1 MEGHLMIS
9 KLLNII
15 YLVLLIVCVC
25 ILIRIVKSEPAAVPV
40 AASNGTVAF
49 EVPKIEVSASET
61 KKFAADKFE
70 MGFSLEIRG
79 KDKEAVFKRIAERRS
94 VILEN
99 VKQLDIPQ
107 SDVEQNSVD
116 IRKEWT
122 YRNNKRE
129 LVGYVATQS
138 FVITVNRKIDAAAL
152 VQALSPEP
160 DVEIHRT
167 SAGLKDENAVQ
178 SKVVKAVGEKAKAKA
193 KDYADGV
200 GATLGRVLQ
209 INGEG
214 GGIYYRPIRLRTN
227 GLMMAKSA
235 MLDGAVAESAPDESA
250 IADSVEVSAS
260 VRVVFE
266 LK

>member
-1 MEGHLMIS
+1 MIS
-9 KLLNII
+9 KFLNII

-25 ILIRIVKSEPAAVPV
+25 ILIRVVKSESAAPAAVPV
-40 AASNGTVAF
+40 VAANGTTSF
-49 EVPKIEVSASET
+49 EVPKIEVSASES

-79 KDKEAVFKRIAERRS
+79 KDKAAVSKLIAERRS
-94 VILEN
+94 VIFEN

-138 FVITVNRKIDAAAL
+138 FVITVGRKTDAAAL
-152 VQALSPEP
+152 VQALASEP
-160 DVEIHRT
+160 DVEISRT
-167 SAGLKDENAVQ
+167 SAQLKNVDAVQ
-178 SKVVKAVGEKAKAKA
+178 SKVIKAAGEKAKAKA
-193 KDYADGV
+193 KDYAEGV
-200 GATLGRVLQ
+200 GASLGRVLQ

-214 GGIYYRPIRLRTN
+214 GGVLYNQVRYRAN
-227 GLMMAKSA
+227 GLMMAKSV
-235 MLDGAVAESAPDESA
+235 MMDGAAAPDESA

-260 VRVVFE
+260 VRVIFE

>member
-1 MEGHLMIS
+1 MIS
-9 KLLNII
+9 KFLNLV

-25 ILIRIVKSEPAAVPV
+25 ILIRVVKSESAVVPAV
-40 AASNGTVAF
+40 AANGTTTF
-49 EVPKIEVSASET
+49 EVPRIEVSASES

-79 KDKEAVFKRIAERRS
+79 KDKEAVSKRLAERRS
-94 VILEN
+94 VIFEN
-99 VKQLDIPQ
+99 VKSLDIPQ
-107 SDVEQNSVD
+107 SDVEQNSID

-152 VQALSPEP
+152 VQALSSEA

-167 SAGLKDENAVQ
+167 SAQLKNVDAVQ
-178 SKVVKAVGEKAKAKA
+178 SKVIKAASKKAMSKAN
-193 KDYADGV
+193 DYAEGV
-200 GATLGRVLQ
+200 GAKLGRVLQ
-209 INGEG
+209 VNGEG
-214 GGIYYRPIRLRTN
+214 GGVIYNPVRYRTN

-235 MLDGAVAESAPDESA
+235 MLDGAAAPDESA

>member
-1 MEGHLMIS
+1 MIS

-25 ILIRIVKSEPAAVPV
+25 VLIRVVKAEPAAVPV

-49 EVPKIEVSASET
+49 EVPRIEVSASES

-79 KDKEAVFKRIAERRS
+79 KDKESVSKRLAERRS
-94 VILEN
+94 VIFEN
-99 VKQLDIPQ
+99 VKSLEIPQ
-107 SDVEQNSVD
+107 SNVEQNSVE
-116 IRKEWT
+116 IHKEWS
-122 YRNNKRE
+122 YRNSKRE

-152 VQALSPEP
+152 VQALSSEP
-160 DVEIHRT
+160 DVEIQRT
-167 SAGLKDENAVQ
+167 SAQLKDVDAVQ
-178 SKVVKAVGEKAKAKA
+178 STVIKAAGKKATAKAN
-193 KDYADGV
+193 DYAEGV
-200 GATLGRVLQ
+200 GAKLGRVLQ
-209 INGEG
+209 INSEG
-214 GGIYYRPIRLRTN
+214 GGIIYNQYNRVYRAKGVMLAAN
-227 GLMMAKSA
+227 AMM
-235 MLDGAVAESAPDESA
+235 DGAAAPDETA

-260 VRVVFE
+260 VHVVYE

>member
-1 MEGHLMIS
+1 MIS

-25 ILIRIVKSEPAAVPV
+25 VLIRVVKAEPAAVPV
-40 AASNGTVAF
+40 ATSNGSVAL
-49 EVPKIEVSASET
+49 EVPPASET

-79 KDKEAVFKRIAERRS
+79 KDKEAVSKRLAERRS
-94 VILEN
+94 VIFEN
-99 VKQLDIPQ
+99 VKSLEIPQ
-107 SDVEQNSVD
+107 SNVEQNSVE
-116 IRKEWT
+116 IHKEWS
-122 YRNNKRE
+122 YRNSKRE

-152 VQALSPEP
+152 VQALSSEP
-160 DVEIHRT
+160 DVEIQRT
-167 SAGLKDENAVQ
+167 SAQLKDVDAVQ
-178 SKVVKAVGEKAKAKA
+178 SKVIKAAGKKATAKAN
-193 KDYADGV
+193 DYAEGV
-200 GATLGRVLQ
+200 GAKLGRVLQ

-214 GGIYYRPIRLRTN
+214 GGVVYSQYNRVYRAKGVMLAAN
-227 GLMMAKSA
+227 AMM
-235 MLDGAVAESAPDESA
+235 DGAAAPDETA

-260 VRVVFE
+260 VRVVYE

>member
-1 MEGHLMIS
+1 MIS

-25 ILIRIVKSEPAAVPV
+25 VLIRVVKAEPAAVPAV
-40 AASNGTVAF
+40 AANGTTTF
-49 EVPKIEVSASET
+49 EVPRIEVSASET

-94 VILEN
+94 VIFEN

-107 SDVEQNSVD
+107 SDVEQNSID

>member
-1 MEGHLMIS
+1 MIS
-9 KLLNII
+9 KLLNLV

-25 ILIRIVKSEPAAVPV
+25 ILIRTIKNEPAAVPAV
-40 AASNGTVAF
+40 AANGTTTF
-49 EVPKIEVSASET
+49 EVPKIEVSASES

-79 KDKEAVFKRIAERRS
+79 KDKAAVSKLIAERRS
-94 VILEN
+94 LIFEN
-99 VKQLDIPQ
+99 VKSLDIPQ
-107 SDVEQNSVD
+107 SDVEQNSVE
-116 IRKEWT
+116 IHKEWS

-152 VQALSPEP
+152 VQALSSEP
-160 DVEIHRT
+160 DVEIQRT
-167 SAGLKDENAVQ
+167 SAQLKDVDGVQ
-178 SKVVKAVGEKAKAKA
+178 SKVIKAAGKKAMSKA
-193 KDYADGV
+193 KDYAEGV
-200 GATLGRVLQ
+200 GAKLGRVLQ
-209 INGEG
+209 VNGEG
-214 GGIYYRPIRLRTN
+214 GGIIYNPVRYRTN
-227 GLMMAKSA
+227 GLMMAKSV
-235 MLDGAVAESAPDESA
+235 MLDGAAAPDESA

>member
-1 MEGHLMIS
+1 MMMQ

-15 YLVLLIVCVC
+15 YLIVLVVCVC
-25 ILIRIVKSEPAAVPV
+25 LIIRVFNAQPASVPAVT
-40 AASNGTVAF
+40 ASNANGATAI
-49 EVPKIEVSASET
+49 EIPRIEVSASET

-79 KDKEAVFKRIAERRS
+79 KDKEAVSKRLAERRS
-94 VILEN
+94 VIFEN

-107 SDVEQNSVD
+107 SDVEQNSID
-116 IRKEWT
+116 IRKEWS
-122 YRNNKRE
+122 YRNSKRE
-129 LVGYVATQS
+129 LVGYVATQN

-152 VQALSPEP
+152 VQALSSEA

-167 SAGLKDENAVQ
+167 SAQLKDVDGVQ
-178 SKVVKAVGEKAKAKA
+178 SKVIKAVGEKARSKA
-193 KDYADGV
+193 KDYAEGV
-200 GATLGRVLQ
+200 GAKLGRVLQ

-214 GGIYYRPIRLRTN
+214 GGVYYRPIRLRTN
-227 GLMMAKSA
+227 GLMMAKSV
-235 MLDGAVAESAPDESA
+235 MMDGAAEAAPDESA

>member
-1 MEGHLMIS
+1 MIS

-25 ILIRIVKSEPAAVPV
+25 VLIRVVKSEPAAVPV
-40 AASNGTVAF
+40 ATSNGSVAL
-49 EVPKIEVSASET
+49 EVPRIEVSASES

-79 KDKEAVFKRIAERRS
+79 KDKEAVSKRLAERRS
-94 VILEN
+94 VIFEN
-99 VKQLDIPQ
+99 VKSLEIPQ
-107 SDVEQNSVD
+107 SNVEQNSVE
-116 IRKEWT
+116 IHKEWS
-122 YRNNKRE
+122 YRNSKRE

-152 VQALSPEP
+152 VQALSSEP
-160 DVEIHRT
+160 DVEIQRT
-167 SAGLKDENAVQ
+167 SAQLKDVDAVQ
-178 SKVVKAVGEKAKAKA
+178 STVIKAAGKKATAKAN
-193 KDYADGV
+193 DYAEGV
-200 GATLGRVLQ
+200 GAKLGRVLQ

-214 GGIYYRPIRLRTN
+214 GGIIYNQYNRVYRAKGVMLAAN
-227 GLMMAKSA
+227 AMM
-235 MLDGAVAESAPDESA
+235 DGAAAPDETA

-260 VRVVFE
+260 VRVVYE

>member
-1 MEGHLMIS
+1 MIS

-25 ILIRIVKSEPAAVPV
+25 VLIRVVKAEPAAVPV
-40 AASNGTVAF
+40 AASNGTTVF

-79 KDKEAVFKRIAERRS
+79 KDKESVSKRLAERRS
-94 VILEN
+94 VIFEN
-99 VKQLDIPQ
+99 VKSLEIPQ
-107 SDVEQNSVD
+107 SNVEQNSVEMH
-116 IRKEWT
+116 KEWS
-122 YRNNKRE
+122 YRNSKRE

-152 VQALSPEP
+152 VQALSSEP
-160 DVEIHRT
+160 DVEIQRT
-167 SAGLKDENAVQ
+167 SAQLKDVDAVQ
-178 SKVVKAVGEKAKAKA
+178 STVIKAAGKKATAKAN
-193 KDYADGV
+193 DYAEGV
-200 GATLGRVLQ
+200 GAKLGRVLQ

-227 GLMMAKSA
+227 GVMMAKAA
-235 MLDGAVAESAPDESA
+235 MLDGAAEAAPDESA

>member
-1 MEGHLMIS
+1 MIS
-9 KLLNII
+9 KLLNLV
-15 YLVLLIVCVC
+15 YLVLLIACVC
-25 ILIRIVKSEPAAVPV
+25 ILIRIVKSEPVAVPAV
-40 AASNGTVAF
+40 AANGTTTF

-138 FVITVNRKIDAAAL
+138 FLITVNRKIDAAAL

-227 GLMMAKSA
+227 GLMMAKSV
-235 MLDGAVAESAPDESA
+235 MMDGAAESAPDESA

>member
-1 MEGHLMIS
+1 MIS

-25 ILIRIVKSEPAAVPV
+25 VLIRVVKAEPAAVPV
-40 AASNGTVAF
+40 AASNGAVAY
-49 EVPKIEVSASET
+49 EVPRIEVSASET

-79 KDKEAVFKRIAERRS
+79 KDKDAVFKRIAERRS

>member
-1 MEGHLMIS
+1 MIS

-25 ILIRIVKSEPAAVPV
+25 VLIRVVKAEPAAVPV
-40 AASNGTVAF
+40 AVSNGTTAI
-49 EVPKIEVSASET
+49 EIPRIEVSASET

-70 MGFSLEIRG
+70 MNFSLEIRG
-79 KDKEAVFKRIAERRS
+79 KDKEAVFKRISERRA
-94 VILEN
+94 VIFEN
-99 VKQLDIPQ
+99 VKSLDIPQ

-129 LVGYVATQS
+129 LVGYVATQN
-138 FVITVNRKIDAAAL
+138 FTITVNRKIDAAAL

-160 DVEIHRT
+160 DVEIRRT
-167 SAGLKDENAVQ
+167 AVGLKDEDAVQ
-178 SKVVKAVGEKAKAKA
+178 SKVIKVVGEKARNKA

-200 GATLGRVLQ
+200 GAKLGRVLQ

-214 GGIYYRPIRLRTN
+214 GGIYYRPIRFRTN
-227 GLMMAKSA
+227 GVMMAKAA
-235 MLDGAVAESAPDESA
+235 MLDGAAEAAPDESA

-260 VRVVFE
+260 VRVTFE

>member
-1 MEGHLMIS
+1 MIS

-25 ILIRIVKSEPAAVPV
+25 VLIRVVKAEPAAVPV
-40 AASNGTVAF
+40 ATSNGSVAL
-49 EVPKIEVSASET
+49 EVPRIEVSATET

-79 KDKEAVFKRIAERRS
+79 KDKETVSKRLAERRS
-94 VILEN
+94 VIFEN
-99 VKQLDIPQ
+99 VKSLEIPQ
-107 SDVEQNSVD
+107 SDVEQNSID
-116 IRKEWT
+116 IRKEWS
-122 YRNNKRE
+122 YRNSKRE
-129 LVGYVATQS
+129 LVGYVATQN

-152 VQALSPEP
+152 VQALSSEA

-167 SAGLKDENAVQ
+167 SAQLKDVDAVQ
-178 SKVVKAVGEKAKAKA
+178 SKVIKAAGKKATAKAN
-193 KDYADGV
+193 DYAEGV
-200 GATLGRVLQ
+200 GAKLGRVLQ

-214 GGIYYRPIRLRTN
+214 GGVYYRPMRLRTN
-227 GLMMAKSA
+227 GLMMAKAA
-235 MLDGAVAESAPDESA
+235 MLDGAAEAVPDETA

-260 VRVVFE
+260 VRVVYE

>member
-1 MEGHLMIS
+1 MIS
-9 KLLNII
+9 KLLNMV
-15 YLVLLIVCVC
+15 YLIALLICV
-25 ILIRIVKSEPAAVPV
+25 IFLIRTVKDDRAAVVPTV
-40 AASNGTVAF
+40 NANGTTTI
-49 EVPKIEVSASET
+49 EVPRIEVSASET

-79 KDKEAVFKRIAERRS
+79 KDKEFVSKRIAERRS
-94 VILEN
+94 VIFEN
-99 VKQLDIPQ
+99 VKSLDIPQ

-129 LVGYVATQS
+129 FVGYVATQS
-138 FVITVNRKIDAAAL
+138 FTITVNRKVDAAAL

-160 DVEIHRT
+160 DVEIRRT
-167 SAGLKDENAVQ
+167 ATGLKDVDAVQ
-178 SKVVKAVGEKAKAKA
+178 SKVIKAAGNKAKSKA
-193 KDYADGV
+193 KDYAEGV

-214 GGIYYRPIRLRTN
+214 GGVYYRPIRFRTN

-235 MLDGAVAESAPDESA
+235 MMDGAAEMAPPDESA

-260 VRVVFE
+260 VRVTFE

>member
-1 MEGHLMIS
+1 MMMQ

-15 YLVLLIVCVC
+15 YLIVLVVCVC
-25 ILIRIVKSEPAAVPV
+25 LIIRVFNAQPACVPAVTTSN
-40 AASNGTVAF
+40 ANGTTAI
-49 EVPKIEVSASET
+49 EVPRIEVSASET

-79 KDKEAVFKRIAERRS
+79 KDKEAVSKRLAERRS
-94 VILEN
+94 VIFEN

-107 SDVEQNSVD
+107 SDVEQNSID

-129 LVGYVATQS
+129 LVGYVATQN

-152 VQALSPEP
+152 VQALSSEA

-167 SAGLKDENAVQ
+167 SAQLKDVDGVQ
-178 SKVVKAVGEKAKAKA
+178 SKVIKAVGEKAKAKA
-193 KDYADGV
+193 KDYAEGV
-200 GATLGRVLQ
+200 GAKLGRVLQ

-214 GGIYYRPIRLRTN
+214 GGVYYRPMRLRTN
-227 GLMMAKSA
+227 GLMMAKSV
-235 MLDGAVAESAPDESA
+235 MMDGAAEAAPDESA

-260 VRVVFE
+260 VRVTFE